1 MNGKINSQGIKY
13 MDTWQDI
20 GGSICPIDLSHQSC
34 KDVASG
40 KYCRTEMLNVRIDVG
55 NNKENRHSHH
65 QVEDQLE
72 IFLFILIAKQEIHNR
87 HYHIWKPQK
96 VRNNKN
102 LAERDHIIKNSMY
115 NMVGSYRPVLQIS
128 KQDKIGNEIDR
139 YDKTVP
145 VFFYLTQHFAA
156 PFLEVW
162 LMSALSFFFVKYLP
176 ATITQAL

>member
-40 KYCRTEMLNVRIDVG
+40 EYCRAEMLNVRIDVG

-72 IFLFILIAKQEIHNR
+72 IFLLFLLRNR
-87 HYHIWKPQK
+87 KYTTVIITYGNHKRYG
-96 VRNNKN
+96 
-102 LAERDHIIKNSMY
+102 IIK
-115 NMVGSYRPVLQIS
+115 IS
-128 KQDKIGNEIDR
+128 QNGIISS
-139 YDKTVP
+139 KTVC
-145 VFFYLTQHFAA
+145 TT
-156 PFLEVW
+156 W
-162 LMSALSFFFVKYLP
+162 
-176 ATITQAL
+176 